1 MFHGHNEAKSTKS
14 MCNYA
19 GSDGIIVCART
30 CMKPDWRSGCKE
42 LKLDLRFLS
51 LDCGL
56 FYDAV
61 CISCC
66 RHQWRSKSSV
76 DNTSVTT

>member
-30 CMKPDWRSGCKE
+30 CMKLDWHSRCKE
-42 LKLDLRFLS
+42 LKLDLRFLR

-61 CISCC
+61 CISGC
-66 RHQWRSKSSV
+66 RQGLH
-76 DNTSVTT
+76 